1 MPLLG
6 SIAGGTPMTNIAYKG
21 WSLFCSLKRAERAFS
36 EETSGLA
43 CLPINI
49 QGHHTESA
57 QKNTLVAAAE
67 ADIPDN
73 AGLRLSEARGS
84 SSSPLI

>member
-1 MPLLG
+1 MMPLLG

-49 QGHHTESA
+49 QGQHAYLSSDGALGTLQVPKQA
-57 QKNTLVAAAE
+57 QGPASC
-67 ADIPDN
+67 
-73 AGLRLSEARGS
+73 R
-84 SSSPLI
+84 